1 MKQLVQTR
9 NLRCQKQFEQYRQW
23 TYNVML
29 RRAFVQPLLQWNSE
43 THYTNCVCVFERFFF
58 AIFPLTLWFLCVFNN
73 FSYLLHICFYVFNV
87 FFMKISH
94 FLLCVLSFLQKI
106 FIFFL
111 LFYHIYQMHDF
122 MLFD

>member
-43 THYTNCVCVFERFFF
+43 THYTNCVCVFERFF
-58 AIFPLTLWFLCVFNN
+58 LQ
-73 FSYLLHICFYVFNV
+73 FSHLLYGFYVFLTIFHIYFTFACMFLM
-87 FFMKISH
+87 FFYENLTFSSVC
-94 FLLCVLSFLQKI
+94 FI
-106 FIFFL
+106 FFTKNIHFFL